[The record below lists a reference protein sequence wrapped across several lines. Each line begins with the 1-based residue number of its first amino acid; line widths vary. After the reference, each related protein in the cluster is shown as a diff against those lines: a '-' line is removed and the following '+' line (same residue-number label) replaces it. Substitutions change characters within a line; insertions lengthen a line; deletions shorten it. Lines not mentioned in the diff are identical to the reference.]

1 MIGRIQIR
9 TTMGQIGIRTEKA
22 NIEIENSLPKMT
34 IRRKQAEFRIKSK
47 PSKFKLDQS
56 QYLVASGNMTTL
68 FLSSTRF
75 QKARQKTLD
84 AIRRIAEEGD
94 LLMEIEKKNNPI
106 PEIALKNTIK
116 ETSVNIAK
124 FPQNKIIWEKGYF
137 ELEWTPDEL
146 EFDWEINK
154 PVIKAS
160 RPKVEIYMKRW
171 PSIEISV
178 VTDTEP
184 LIEKYIEKKIGKNI
198 DRKA

>member
-1 MIGRIQIR
+1 MISRIHIR
-9 TTMGQIGIRTEKA
+9 TTMGQIGIKTERA
-22 NIEIENSLPKMT
+22 SIEIENSMPKLT
-34 IRRKQAEFRIKSK
+34 IKRKQAEFRINSK
-47 PSKFKLDQS
+47 PAKFKLDQS

-75 QKARQKTLD
+75 LKARQKTIE

-94 LLMEIEKKNNPI
+94 LLMEIEKNSKPI
-106 PEIALKNTIK
+106 PEIARMNTTK
-116 ETSVNIAK
+116 ETSINIAK

-137 ELEWTPDEL
+137 ELEWTPHEL
-146 EFDWEINK
+146 EFEWEINK

-178 VTDTEP
+178 VTDSKP